1 MSLTTTI
8 THLRT
13 VITHRLAH
21 TPSLPPPFLH
31 ASRYRR
37 ANLRVHQVERHGLS
51 GRNRHGWPDG
61 HRPPNLPFPFLSP
74 VGHYG
79 LSVAENWFDQ
89 GEGECARFKFE
100 LLCLYVRIFG
110 PVSIWPSFPPSS
122 PLHILEIRATCNE
135 LRMGRMGKRG
145 KCYPV
150 RNKSTFILP
159 GNKPGNA
166 ATCPAV
172 QFSMRAKR
180 GEHFS
185 FLSFFFAY
193 FNQFDRI
200 ELCANLKMNRV
211 KI

>member
-1 MSLTTTI
+1 MGSRAEI
-8 THLRT
+8 GT
-13 VITHRLAH
+13 VDRCPPASKS
-21 TPSLPPPFLH
+21 SLPLPLPCRPLRPFGCRKLI
-31 ASRYRR
+31 
-37 ANLRVHQVERHGLS
+37 
-51 GRNRHGWPDG
+51 
-61 HRPPNLPFPFLSP
+61 RPR
-74 VGHYG
+74 G
-79 LSVAENWFDQ
+79 
-89 GEGECARFKFE
+89 GECARFKFE